1 MRNVSGMATETNTAE
16 RAGIWATFRESPVA
30 VKAVLGGVFVNR
42 LGGFINIFLVLYMT
56 SLKKT
61 PEQAATA
68 LAAYGLGAVIGVL
81 IGGALADRLGARN
94 ATVISMG
101 GSAVLIASLLYLPS
115 YPLLVVAVTIVGIVS
130 QIYRPASATL
140 LSDLT
145 PENRQVMMFAMY
157 RFGLNL
163 GTTAAPLIGLMLFN
177 LDNKHY
183 TLLFWG
189 EASVALAYALLAL
202 IALPRKE
209 PKAVEAAATVKSEST
224 GSYLD
229 VLRDGRYV
237 MFLIAM
243 FFNSAVYIQY
253 LSTLPLD
260 INAAGVKIFWY
271 TFAVSLNGL
280 VVIAF
285 ELLVT
290 KVSQTWPMRLS
301 VGLAFGLVGC
311 GVAFYGL
318 PLGPAVIIGGTLI
331 WTIAEI
337 LGGPA
342 VFTYP
347 AIAGPAHL
355 KGRYIGSFQFVFGL
369 GSAVGPVIGAALFI
383 HLGHGVWPV
392 IALGSVVALVLGV
405 TAVRVPMKTPEMPAM
420 SEVDLDMDNAPVAI
434 VE

>member
-1 MRNVSGMATETNTAE
+1 MTTETNAAE
-16 RAGIWATFRESPVA
+16 KVGIWATFRESPVA

-42 LGGFINIFLVLYMT
+42 LGGFLNIFLVLYMT
-56 SLKKT
+56 TSRHKT

-68 LAAYGLGAVIGVL
+68 LAVYGLGAVVGVL
-81 IGGALADRLGARN
+81 IGGSLADRLGARN
-94 ATVISMG
+94 ATIISMG

-115 YPLLVVAVTIVGIVS
+115 YPLLLVAVAIVGIVS

-163 GTTAAPLIGLMLFN
+163 GTTAAPLIGFLLYN
-177 LDNKHY
+177 LDGQQY

-189 EASVALAYALLAL
+189 EALVALAYAILAM
-202 IALPRKE
+202 IALPRRE
-209 PKAVEAAATVKSEST
+209 PRQTDPAAVAAAKESAGT
-224 GSYLD
+224 YMA
-229 VLRDGRYV
+229 VLRDRRYTV
-237 MFLIAM
+237 YLVAM
-243 FFNSAVYIQY
+243 FFNSVVYIQY

-260 INAAGVKIFWY
+260 VNASHVKIFWY
-271 TFAVSLNGL
+271 SLAVSLNGFI
-280 VVIAF
+280 VIAF
-285 ELLVT
+285 ELLLT
-290 KVSQTWPMRLS
+290 KISQTWPMRFN
-301 VGLAFGLVGC
+301 VAVAFGLVGV

-318 PLGPAVIIGGTLI
+318 PLVPAVIVGGTLI
-331 WTIAEI
+331 WTLGEI
-337 LGGPA
+337 IGGPA
-342 VFTYP
+342 VFAYP

-383 HLGHGVWPV
+383 HLGHAVWPV
-392 IALGSVVALVLGV
+392 LAIGSVIAATLG
-405 TAVRVPMKTPEMPAM
+405 AISVRPPTKTPALSPT
-420 SEVDLDMDNAPVAI
+420 SETDLDMDNAPVA